1 MISSKY
7 AATLAMR
14 ANIVSI
20 TFRKIA
26 SAEGTPEGR
35 LYVNFLDS
43 ASSSTCK
50 YAFVKSNLWLSTF
63 EHFHIPCLV
72 QLKWQRKVARNVR
85 YCHMHD
91 AAMLISNDESP

>member
-1 MISSKY
+1 MFSQIS
-7 AATLAMR
+7 M
-14 ANIVSI
+14 
-20 TFRKIA
+20 
-26 SAEGTPEGR
+26 PGR
-35 LYVNFLDS
+35 GLQPLKLGEDHQETV
-43 ASSSTCK
+43 
-50 YAFVKSNLWLSTF
+50 VRLWLSTF

>member
-1 MISSKY
+1 MPGRGLQPLK
-7 AATLAMR
+7 LGMR
-14 ANIVSI
+14 
-20 TFRKIA
+20 K
-26 SAEGTPEGR
+26 
-35 LYVNFLDS
+35 
-43 ASSSTCK
+43 
-50 YAFVKSNLWLSTF
+50 AFKKWLSTF